1 MKMPNTAKR
10 KANAYKLLDCIKTI
24 LFDCI
29 SHDTLLTMHEL
40 SQLDVALTSLK
51 NVIDSHLFNYQYS
64 DVLGFEVSCFRAKV
78 IPYIDYASGNMKM
91 LPFEVALKEKTAVSK
106 IDKRVFNLNRISKY
120 EAGNL
125 AIGQIY
131 IKGVECFSTKL
142 ALEHS
147 LQSTAIRWYNNLDK
161 IKSLIEQEGGMT
173 KNVIF

>member
-1 MKMPNTAKR
+1 MKMPNTAKT
-10 KANAYKLLDCIKTI
+10 KANVHKLLNCIKTI

-29 SHDTLLTMHEL
+29 SRDTLLTMHEL

-51 NVIDSHLFNYQYS
+51 NVIDSYLFNYQYS
-64 DVLGFEVSCFRAKV
+64 DVLSFEVSCFRAKV
-78 IPYIDYASGNMKM
+78 IPYIDYASGDMKT
-91 LPFEVALKEKTAVSK
+91 LPFETALKEKTAISK
-106 IDKRVFNLNRISKY
+106 LDKRVFNLNRISKY

-131 IKGVECFSTKL
+131 IKGMECFSTKI

-161 IKSLIEQEGGMT
+161 IERLIEQKGVMT
-173 KNVIF
+173 ENVIF

>member
-1 MKMPNTAKR
+1 MKMLNITKA
-10 KANAYKLLDCIKTI
+10 KANVYKLLNCIETI

-29 SHDTLLTMHEL
+29 SRDTLLTMHEL

-51 NVIDSHLFNYQYS
+51 NVVNSNELDYRYA
-64 DVLGFEVSCFRAKV
+64 DVLDFEVSCFRSKV
-78 IPYIDYASGNMKM
+78 IPYIDYASGSMKM
-91 LPFEVALKEKTAVSK
+91 IPFEEALKEKTAVSK

-131 IKGVECFSTKL
+131 IKDVECFSTKI

-147 LQSTAIRWYNNLDK
+147 LQTMAIRWYNQLDK
-161 IKSLIEQEGGMT
+161 IKDLLKQKGDL
-173 KNVIF
+173 